1 MAITAADV
9 KNLREQTGAGMMDCK
24 KALGETN
31 GDFEA
36 AVDWLRAKGIAKA
49 AKKAAR
55 VATEGIVTFKAE
67 GTQGTVLEINA
78 ETDFVAK
85 NPTFVEFS
93 ETLIS
98 KAYEISAADA
108 EALASADLN
117 GKTVSEN
124 LTDLIAK
131 IGENMNL
138 RRVSTLSV
146 ESGCV
151 AGYSHMGGK
160 IGVLV
165 ALSSDKSE
173 EEIAPVAKQI
183 AMHVAASNPQ
193 ALDSDSLDPAI
204 VERERTVLVEQAME
218 SGKSKEIAEKMVEGR
233 MKKFLK
239 EICLVDQPFVMDTD
253 KTVEEFAAAAGC
265 KVAGFIRYGLGE
277 GLEKK
282 EDNFAEEV
290 KAAAGL

>member
-9 KNLREQTGAGMMDCK
+9 KTLREQTGAGMMDCK
-24 KALGETN
+24 KALGETA

-55 VATEGIVTFKAE
+55 AATEGLVTFKAE
-67 GTQGTVLEINA
+67 GTKGTVLEINA
-78 ETDFVAK
+78 ETDFVSK
-85 NPTFVEFS
+85 NPTFVEFT
-93 ETLIS
+93 ETLTS
-98 KAYEISAADA
+98 HAYETSANDA
-108 EALASADLN
+108 ETLSASTLE
-117 GKTVSEN
+117 GKSVAEN

-138 RRVSTLSV
+138 RRVNTLSV
-146 ESGCV
+146 ESGVV

-165 ALSSDKSE
+165 ALSSDKASD
-173 EEIAPVAKQI
+173 EILPVAKQI

-193 ALDSDSLDPAI
+193 ALDSDSLDPSI
-204 VERERTVLVEQAME
+204 VERERNVLVEQAME
-218 SGKSKEIAEKMVEGR
+218 SGKPKEIAEKMVEGR

-265 KVAGFIRYGLGE
+265 KVAGFVRFGLGD

-282 EDNFAEEV
+282 EENFADEV

>member
-1 MAITAADV
+1 MAISAADV

-24 KALGETN
+24 KALNETD

-55 VATEGIVTFKAE
+55 AATEGLVTFKSE
-67 GTQGTVLEINA
+67 GTKGTLVEINA

-85 NPTFVEFS
+85 NPTFVEFTENLTAIAYEAS
-93 ETLIS
+93 ANDAETL
-98 KAYEISAADA
+98 
-108 EALASADLN
+108 ASTEMN
-117 GKTVSEN
+117 GKPVSEN

-138 RRVSTLSV
+138 RRVATLEV
-146 ESGCV
+146 ESGVV

-173 EEIAPVAKQI
+173 DEIAPVAKQI

-193 ALDSDSLDPAI
+193 SLDSESLDPAI
-204 VERERTVLVEQAME
+204 VERERAVLIEQAIE
-218 SGKSKEIAEKMVEGR
+218 SGKPKEIAEKMVEGR

-253 KTVEEFAAAAGC
+253 KTVAEFAADAGC
-265 KVAGFIRYGLGE
+265 KVAGFVRYGLGE